1 MLSLKLIVIIFS
13 FYVFSCVGSTA
24 GETPQFHKLANGGKI
39 NIQILKQ
46 VYPQIETDLSCLLE
60 AYPDHITAIHV
71 GTGNKVYIVMK
82 NQRKILYDDLKPK
95 DFEEKLN
102 HPDLEDML
110 SQIYPAGQPVEVVQP
125 DCDPGR
131 FRVKEFFDSI
141 YGATPQEVNRNLVSV
156 PFCGQRVRFNG
167 QNRAAQALEKVGRE
181 LAHLLQRRPALRAY
195 VLPLGGTYNWRHIA
209 GTERPSPHAWGIA
222 VDLNPRHGLYWRS
235 VGLKSGLEPLQL
247 RKTYPIEIII
257 IFENHG
263 FIWGGRW
270 WHFDVMHFEY
280 RPELLLKARKGR
292 ATGFPERPAPQ

>member
-1 MLSLKLIVIIFS
+1 MLSLKIIVIFL
-13 FYVFSCVGSTA
+13 FYVFSCVGFPA
-24 GETPQFHKLANGGKI
+24 GETPRFHKLANEGKI
-39 NIQILKQ
+39 NIQILRQ
-46 VYPQIETDLSCLLE
+46 VYPQIETDLSCLVE
-60 AYPDHITAIHV
+60 AYPAHIKATHV
-71 GTGNKVYIVMK
+71 SSDNKVYVVMK
-82 NQRKILYDDLKPK
+82 NQKRILYDDLKPK
-95 DFEEKLN
+95 EFEEKLN

-110 SQIYPAGQPVEVVQP
+110 SQIYPAGQDLGVGEP

-141 YGATPQEVNRNLVSV
+141 YGGTPQEVNKNLVSV
-156 PFCGQRVRFNG
+156 PFCGQRVSFNG

-181 LAHLLQRRPALRAY
+181 LEGVLQRRPALRPY

-209 GTERPSPHAWGIA
+209 GTDRQSPHSWGIA

-235 VGLKSGLEPLQL
+235 VGLKSGLEHLQT
-247 RKTYPIEIII
+247 RKTYPMELIQ

-292 ATGFPERPAPQ
+292 ARGFPEWPAPQ